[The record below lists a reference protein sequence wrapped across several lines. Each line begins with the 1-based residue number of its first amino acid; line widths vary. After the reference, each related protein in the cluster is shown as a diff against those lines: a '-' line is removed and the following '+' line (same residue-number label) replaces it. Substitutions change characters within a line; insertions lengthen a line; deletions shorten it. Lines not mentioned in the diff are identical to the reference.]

1 MDVNEFKLSAY
12 RLFSSAAFD
21 HLHILC
27 INQTMSKRD
36 KIILVSVLAGI
47 IFFVSYDI
55 WSDFQMGSPLHHMI
69 TELIVV
75 FLSSL
80 AAVFV
85 LAQNNTLRQE
95 VRTTQNELVQLQLQ
109 ATKWKKEN
117 QDLIHGLSEAIDR
130 QMQEWNYTAA
140 EKEVALLLLKGLSFK
155 EIANIRDSAEK
166 TVRHHAQK
174 IYEKSNLAGRAELSA
189 FFLEDLLQF

>member
-1 MDVNEFKLSAY
+1 MVLYKFKLSAY
-12 RLFSSAAFD
+12 RLFFGTAFD
-21 HLHILC
+21 HVHILC
-27 INQTMSKRD
+27 VNKSMSKRD
-36 KIILVSVLAGI
+36 RIVLVSVLAGI
-47 IFFVSYDI
+47 IFFVLYDV
-55 WSDFQMGSPLHHMI
+55 WSDFETGSPLHHMI
-69 TELIVV
+69 TELIIV
-75 FLSSL
+75 FLCSI
-80 AAVFV
+80 AA
-85 LAQNNTLRQE
+85 ARIMIQNSTLRQE
-95 VRTTQNELVQLQLQ
+95 VRSTQNELVQLQLQ
-109 ATKWKKEN
+109 ATKWKNEN

-155 EIANIRDSAEK
+155 EIANIRNSTEK